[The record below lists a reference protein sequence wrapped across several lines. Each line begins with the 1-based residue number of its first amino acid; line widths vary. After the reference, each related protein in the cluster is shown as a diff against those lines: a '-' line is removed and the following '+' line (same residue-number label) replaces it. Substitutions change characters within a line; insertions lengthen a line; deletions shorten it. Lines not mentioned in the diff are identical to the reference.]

1 MKPLVSILIPAF
13 NAEKWLAQTIRSA
26 VAQRWPRKEVV
37 VIVDEGCRDRTLEV
51 ARQMAS
57 REVLVVTRPRQT
69 AAGARNDAFSLSQ
82 GEYIQW
88 LDADDLLASNKIERQ
103 MEEVQRCRNPRLLMS
118 SPFGYFMFRTS
129 RANFEE
135 TRLWCDLSSEEWI
148 LRKMGEN
155 LHMQPATWL
164 VSRELTEAI
173 GPWDIRLIDEDGEY
187 FNRLVLASD
196 GVKFVPD
203 AKVFYR
209 MSGFRSYTSRT
220 KLDARGRSLSLQ
232 IQAEQ
237 LLSLGE
243 ASRVRT
249 ACLNYLQRWLI
260 HINPDRPDEMDSLQR
275 IASNLGGKLERPPLQ
290 WKYSWI
296 GSLFGYHAGKRAQV
310 LLPELKWS
318 AIRLWDKALLPVDR
332 LRGLDSIG

>member
-13 NAEKWLAQTIRSA
+13 NAEEWIGETIRSA
-26 VAQRWPRKEVV
+26 VAQKWPRKEVIV
-37 VIVDEGCRDRTLEV
+37 VVDEGCRDQTLAV
-51 ARQMAS
+51 AKQMAS
-57 REVLVVTRPRQT
+57 HEVHVVTRPHQT

-88 LDADDLLASNKIERQ
+88 LDADDLLASDKIERQ
-103 MEEVQRCRNPRLLMS
+103 MEEVHRCQNPLMLMS

-129 RANFEE
+129 RASFEQ
-135 TRLWCDLSSEEWI
+135 TRLWCDLTPAEWI

-164 VSRELTEAI
+164 VSRELTQAI
-173 GPWDIRLIDEDGEY
+173 GSWDVRLIDEDGDY

-203 AKVFYR
+203 ARVYYR

-220 KLDARGRSLSLQ
+220 NLETNGRGLSLQ
-232 IQAEQ
+232 RQVEQ
-237 LLSLGE
+237 LLSLGDTP
-243 ASRVRT
+243 RVRT
-249 ACLNYLQRWLI
+249 AALNFLQNWLI
-260 HINPDRPDEMDSLQR
+260 HIYPEAPDVMDDLQK
-275 IASNLGGKLERPPLQ
+275 IAGKLGGKLQPPPLR

-296 GSLFGYHAGKRAQV
+296 GLLFGYRTGKRAQF
-310 LLPELKWS
+310 LLPELRWS
-318 AIRLWDKALLPVDR
+318 LVRSLDKALWSVDR
-332 LRGLDSIG
+332 FRGLDSLG